1 MAGAGGWK
9 PLFWTTISAG
19 AGGWNGGNTPSQ
31 CRMDSTVTFLAPAI
45 PACDMLVVANYLAA
59 DRADQHRGV
68 CAPWG
73 VRHAIVYLAGL

>member
-1 MAGAGGWK
+1 
-9 PLFWTTISAG
+9 
-19 AGGWNGGNTPSQ
+19 
-31 CRMDSTVTFLAPAI
+31 MDSTVTFLAPAI